1 MRISGAPATEVG
13 RETSVRLANDLKRC
27 RFENNDMSQQELAQ
41 AVGVTRQTIIAVEKG
56 RFVPSTLLALKL
68 ARFFGKPVEA
78 IFHLDDSAPDEP
90 GRG

>member
-1 MRISGAPATEVG
+1 MRTSGAPANEG
-13 RETSVRLANDLKRC
+13 GSETSVRLANDLKRC

-78 IFHLDDSAPDEP
+78 IFHLDDSTPDEP